1 MKLKEGFLTHDSGG
15 ETVVVDAF
23 SRFRGLAKGNQTAGF
38 ILRCLEKETT
48 EEAIVDE
55 MCKRYDAPRER
66 IAADTAKLIEQLR
79 SIGAIDE

>member
-23 SRFRGLAKGNQTAGF
+23 SRFRGLAKGNQTAGY
-38 ILRCLEKETT
+38 ILRCLEQETT
-48 EEAIVDE
+48 EEEIVDK
-55 MCKRYDAPRER
+55 MCERYDAPRER
-66 IAADTAKLIEQLR
+66 IAADTAALLAQLR